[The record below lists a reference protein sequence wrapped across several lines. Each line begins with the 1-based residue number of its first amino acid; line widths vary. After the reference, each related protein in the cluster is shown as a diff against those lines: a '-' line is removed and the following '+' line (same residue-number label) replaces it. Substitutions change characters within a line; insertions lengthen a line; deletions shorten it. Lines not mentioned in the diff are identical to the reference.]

1 MAYKFNIY
9 ELQFYIFIRSLFY
22 FKHNLSA
29 LVLISIYNTY
39 VCAYIALAA
48 LEQPWRT
55 TGLLCYYKE
64 LHDKCNY
71 LWQTI

>member
-9 ELQFYIFIRSLFY
+9 ELQFYIFIRCLFY

-39 VCAYIALAA
+39 VHISL
-48 LEQPWRT
+48 
-55 TGLLCYYKE
+55 
-64 LHDKCNY
+64 
-71 LWQTI
+71 